1 MSLNGKRVLLIGG
14 TSGIGF
20 ATATAAAERGAFVAV
35 ASSSQDRV
43 TTALKRLPDT
53 AEGHVLDVTDETAIA
68 EFFEHFGDYDHLVYT
83 AGDSL
88 RLGSFAES
96 TPEKAKAFFETRFWG
111 SYAVAFHG
119 AERIRPGGSI
129 VLSSGSAGV
138 RPRKGMTIAAAVT
151 SAAEAMARALAV
163 ELAPIRVNVVRPGPT
178 RTEMW
183 HHSVADPEV
192 VYANFADHLL
202 VGRVGEAEEVARAY
216 VFLMEQTFATGS
228 VLTVDGGHFL
238 G

>member
-1 MSLNGKRVLLIGG
+1 MSLQGKRVLLIGG

-20 ATATAAAERGAFVAV
+20 ATAELAAAKGAQVAV
-35 ASSSQDRV
+35 ASSSQEKV
-43 TTALKRLPDT
+43 TSALKRLPDT
-53 AEGHVLDVTDETAIA
+53 AEGHVLDVTDEQGIV
-68 EFFEHFGDYDHLVYT
+68 EFFEQFGEFDHLAYT

-88 RLGSFAES
+88 QLGSFEAA
-96 TPEKAKAFFETRFWG
+96 TPGRAKAFFETRFWG
-111 SYAVAFHG
+111 SFTAVFHG
-119 AERIRPGGSI
+119 AKYLREGGSI

-138 RPRKGMTIAAAVT
+138 RPRKGMTVAAAVT
-151 SAAEAMARALAV
+151 SAAEAMGRALAV

-183 HHSVADPEV
+183 GHSVADPEEI
-192 VYANFADHLL
+192 YAQFAQHLP
-202 VGRVGEAEEVARAY
+202 VGRVGEAAEVAAAY
-216 VFLMEQTFATGS
+216 VFLMEQTFSTGA